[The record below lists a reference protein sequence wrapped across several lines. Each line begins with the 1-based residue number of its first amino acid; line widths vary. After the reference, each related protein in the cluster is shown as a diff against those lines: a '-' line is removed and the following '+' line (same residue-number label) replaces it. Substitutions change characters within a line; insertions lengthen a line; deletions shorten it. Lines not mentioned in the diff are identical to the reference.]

1 MSEIKKLGIIAG
13 GGLLPR
19 YLAEHCVSQNIPY
32 FILALEGFADVNF
45 IAAHP
50 HAWQNMGKIG
60 QAVDRLKEEGVTHL
74 TFGGKVERP
83 SLSSL
88 KLDFAGMKLMGRIAT
103 LKNHGDDALLTTLM
117 GFMEEQ
123 GFAIVSPDSLITHL
137 TIPESHLTTARPNA
151 SADEDIQFAIRLL
164 HKLSEFD
171 VGQAVIVQ
179 QKKIIAIEASEGTD
193 KMLER
198 SAPLLLKGEKATLIK
213 MKKSKQDARV
223 DLPSIGA
230 DTLRHAH
237 AIGLGGVAIEANAT
251 LVLDKQATIEIA
263 NQHGLFI
270 TALNTMLNP

>member
-1 MSEIKKLGIIAG
+1 MQPIKKLGIIAG

-19 YLAEHCVSQNIPY
+19 YLAEHCSNQNIPY
-32 FILALEGFADVNF
+32 FILALEGFADVDF

-60 QAVDRLKEEGVTHL
+60 QAVDRLKEQGITHL

-103 LKNHGDDALLTTLM
+103 LKNHGDDALLSTLM

-123 GFAIVSPDSLITHL
+123 GFTIASPDSLITHL
-137 TIPESHLTTARPNA
+137 TVPEGHLTTTRPNA
-151 SADEDIQFAIRLL
+151 GAEEDIKFGMHFLA
-164 HKLSEFD
+164 KLGEFD
-171 VGQAVIVQ
+171 IGQAVIVQ
-179 QKKIIAIEASEGTD
+179 QKKIIAIEAAEGTD

-213 MKKSKQDARV
+213 MKKPTQDKRV

-230 DTLRHAH
+230 DTLRRAH
-237 AIGLGGVAIEANAT
+237 AIGLGGIAIEANAT
-251 LVLDKQATIEIA
+251 LVLDKKATIEIA
-263 NQHGLFI
+263 EQHGLFI
-270 TALNTMLNP
+270 TAINV